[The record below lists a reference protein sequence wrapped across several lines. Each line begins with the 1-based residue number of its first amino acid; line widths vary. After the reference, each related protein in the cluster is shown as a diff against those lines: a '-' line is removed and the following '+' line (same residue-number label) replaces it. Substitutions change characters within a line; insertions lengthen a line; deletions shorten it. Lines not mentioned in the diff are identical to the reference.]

1 MQTPPPFDWLQPDWP
16 APAWVG
22 AVCTTRQGGVSQV
35 PYDSMNLGDHV
46 QDDAQAVAHNRARL
60 QRYIGGEAVFLQ
72 QVHGYRTLYLPQDAI
87 EPADAS
93 CTTQTGLACVMMV
106 ADCLPVL
113 LTHSHARIVGA
124 AHAGWRGLAG
134 GVLESVLHTM
144 QQAVH
149 PTEGHWMA
157 WLGPCIC
164 PTAFEVGDEVRAAF
178 CTADWSE
185 AKSCFTPS
193 QHKGKWLT
201 NLPKLARLR
210 LQRAGVVGIYGNDAS
225 ASWCTYGQPEK
236 FYSYR
241 RHAQTG
247 RLAAAVW
254 LR

>member
-22 AVCTTRQGGVSQV
+22 AVCTTRQGGVSQA

-46 QDDAQAVAHNRARL
+46 QDDAQAVAHNRALL
-60 QRYIGGEAVFLQ
+60 QRYIGGDAVFLQ
-72 QVHGYRTLYLPQDAI
+72 QVHGSRTLYLPQDAI

-93 CTTQTGLACVMMV
+93 CTTQPHLACVMMV

-157 WLGPCIC
+157 WLGPCIGH
-164 PTAFEVGDEVRAAF
+164 TAFEVGDEVRAAF

-193 QHKGKWLT
+193 QHKGKWLA